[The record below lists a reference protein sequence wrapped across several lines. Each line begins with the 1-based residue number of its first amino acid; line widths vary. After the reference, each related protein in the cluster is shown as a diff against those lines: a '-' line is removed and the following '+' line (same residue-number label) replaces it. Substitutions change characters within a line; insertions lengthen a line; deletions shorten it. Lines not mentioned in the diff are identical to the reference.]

1 MTTRLCRTFQTAPAA
16 VPRENTAK
24 YLDSGLDATGFAKP
38 DWLVPDI
45 EDGTAPDMKS
55 EAVENVIDRLPETDF
70 AGEVWPRVQ
79 WGYDSPA
86 FREAGTE
93 QIDTLVREVGDEID
107 GLVIPKVGR
116 LPDVERVAEIVAE
129 SEATYGYPTGSV
141 EIALIVE
148 TPGAK
153 SDLREIAA
161 LGRGP
166 DLEPSRDDSAAPET
180 TPDDP
185 EPTADDRLDRLAGL
199 IFGPVDYTAELGGR
213 EIAGERPAWESLLVD
228 LSNEASAND
237 ILSVGGPFDRLFGER
252 AGVRFYNGDAYAE
265 QVTREA
271 RVGLDGSWSLHPKQ
285 TVQANRIHTPSP
297 EELARDVDRIE
308 RFQSAR
314 AEGTGAVTVDGTM
327 IDEATYRNFANTVE
341 TVTSIHERAPA
352 QPEELYDEAL
362 LARALD
368 LDTGY

>member
-45 EDGTAPDMKS
+45 EDGTAPDMKR
-55 EAVENVIDRLPETDF
+55 EAVENVIDRLPEADF

-86 FREAGTE
+86 FQESGTE
-93 QIDTLVREVGDEID
+93 QIETLVREVGDEID

-161 LGRGP
+161 LGRGVG
-166 DLEPSRDDSAAPET
+166 DASAE
-180 TPDDP
+180 DP
-185 EPTADDRLDRLAGL
+185 RLDRLAGL

-213 EIAGERPAWESLLVD
+213 EIDGQRPAWKSLLAD

-237 ILSVGGPFDRLFGER
+237 LVAVGGPFDRLFGER
-252 AGVRFYNGDAYAE
+252 AGVRFYNGDAYAD

-308 RFQSAR
+308 QFQSAR
-314 AEGTGAVTVDGTM
+314 AEGTGAVTVDGMM

-341 TVTSIHERAPA
+341 TVKTIHERAPA
-352 QPEELYDEAL
+352 QPEELYDEDL
-362 LARALD
+362 LSRVIA

>member
-45 EDGTAPDMKS
+45 EDGTAPDMKDA
-55 EAVENVIDRLPETDF
+55 AVENTVDRLREADF

-86 FREAGTE
+86 FRESGTE
-93 QIDTLVREVGDEID
+93 QIETLVREVGERID

-116 LPDVERVAEIVAE
+116 LPDVRRVAGIVADAE
-129 SEATYGYPTGSV
+129 ETYGHPAGSV
-141 EIALIVE
+141 EIAVIVE

-161 LGRGP
+161 LGRGVGADAEP
-166 DLEPSRDDSAAPET
+166 DE
-180 TPDDP
+180 
-185 EPTADDRLDRLAGL
+185 RLDRLAGL

-213 EIAGERPAWESLLVD
+213 EIAGERPAWNGLLAD

-237 ILSVGGPFDRLFGER
+237 IVAVGGPFDRLFGER
-252 AGVRFYNGDAYAE
+252 AGVRFYNGDAYAD

-308 RFQSAR
+308 QFQSAR
-314 AEGTGAVTVDGTM
+314 AEGTGAVTVDGM
-327 IDEATYRNFANTVE
+327 MVDEATYRNFANTVE
-341 TVTSIHERAPA
+341 TVVAIHEVAPS
-352 QPEELYDEAL
+352 QPEELYDDDL
-362 LARALD
+362 LARALEI
-368 LDTGY
+368 DTGY

>member
-45 EDGTAPDMKS
+45 EDGTAPDMK
-55 EAVENVIDRLPETDF
+55 ERAVENVVERLPESEF

-93 QIDTLVREVGDEID
+93 QIATLIREVGDHID
-107 GLVIPKVGR
+107 GLVVPKVGR
-116 LPDVERVAEIVAE
+116 RPDVERVVATVADAEE
-129 SEATYGYPTGSV
+129 RYGYPTGSIEV
-141 EIALIVE
+141 AVIVE

-161 LGRGP
+161 LGRG
-166 DLEPSRDDSAAPET
+166 LDSASPRDGGTGPET
-180 TPDDP
+180 T
-185 EPTADDRLDRLAGL
+185 TDDRHDRLAGL
-199 IFGPVDYTAELGGR
+199 VFGPVDYTAELGGR
-213 EIAGERPAWESLLVD
+213 EVDGERPGWDALLAD

-237 ILSVGGPFDRLFGER
+237 LVAVGGPFDRLFGER

-271 RVGLDGSWSLHPKQ
+271 QVGLDGSWSLHPKQ

-308 RFQSAR
+308 QFQSAR
-314 AEGTGAVTVDGTM
+314 AAGSGAVTVDGVM
-327 IDEATYRNFANTVE
+327 VDEATYRNFANTVE
-341 TVTSIHERAPA
+341 TVTAIHAVAPS
-352 QPEELYDEAL
+352 QPEELYDEDL

>member
-45 EDGTAPDMKS
+45 EDGTAPDMK
-55 EAVENVIDRLPETDF
+55 EAAVENVVDRLPDADF

-93 QIDTLVREVGDEID
+93 QIETLIREVGDHID
-107 GLVIPKVGR
+107 GLVVPKVGR
-116 LPDVERVAEIVAE
+116 RRDVARVTEIVADAE
-129 SEATYGYPTGSV
+129 ERYGYPAGSIEV
-141 EIALIVE
+141 AVIVE

-161 LGRGP
+161 LGRGLG
-166 DLEPSRDDSAAPET
+166 DRDPV
-180 TPDDP
+180 P
-185 EPTADDRLDRLAGL
+185 RLDRLAGL

-213 EIAGERPAWESLLVD
+213 EIDGERPAWDALLED
-228 LSNEASAND
+228 LSNEASATD
-237 ILSVGGPFDRLFGER
+237 LVAVGGPFDRLFRER
-252 AGVRFYNGDAYAE
+252 AGVRFYNGDAYAD

-271 RVGLDGSWSLHPKQ
+271 QVGLDGSWSLHPKQ

-308 RFQSAR
+308 QFQSAR
-314 AEGTGAVTVDGTM
+314 AEGTGAVTVDGMM

-341 TVTSIHERAPA
+341 TVTAIHAVAPS
-352 QPEELYDEAL
+352 QPEELYDEDL

>member
-45 EDGTAPDMKS
+45 EDGTAPDMK
-55 EAVENVIDRLPETDF
+55 ETAVENVVDRLPEADF

-93 QIDTLVREVGDEID
+93 QIETLIREVGDHVD
-107 GLVIPKVGR
+107 GLVVPKVGR
-116 LPDVERVAEIVAE
+116 RPDVERVTGIVADAE
-129 SEATYGYPTGSV
+129 EAYGYPTGSIEV
-141 EIALIVE
+141 AVIVE

-161 LGRGP
+161 LGRS
-166 DLEPSRDDSAAPET
+166 L
-180 TPDDP
+180 
-185 EPTADDRLDRLAGL
+185 DDRDADPRSDRLAGL
-199 IFGPVDYTAELGGR
+199 VFGPVDYTAELGGR
-213 EIAGERPAWESLLVD
+213 EVDGERPGWDALLAD

-237 ILSVGGPFDRLFGER
+237 LVAVGGPFDRLFRER

-271 RVGLDGSWSLHPKQ
+271 QVGLDGSWSLHPNQ

-297 EELARDVDRIE
+297 DELARDVDRIE
-308 RFQSAR
+308 QFQSAR
-314 AEGTGAVTVDGTM
+314 AEGTGAVTVDGM
-327 IDEATYRNFANTVE
+327 MVDEATYRNFANTVE
-341 TVTSIHERAPA
+341 TVTAIHEVTPS
-352 QPEELYDEAL
+352 QTEDLYDADL
-362 LARALD
+362 LSRALD
-368 LDTGY
+368 LETGY